1 MGEPDDDRD
10 QDRLERLSLEL
21 ERNRL
26 EVERLTLLANVARER
41 MVEACQRMRELQR
54 QAAETIDRL
63 PRRENGAEAH
73 VPGK

>member
-1 MGEPDDDRD
+1 MWEPDDDRD

-26 EVERLTLLANVARER
+26 EVERLTLLATVARER
-41 MVEACQRMRELQR
+41 MVEARQRMRELQR

-63 PRRENGAEAH
+63 PRRENGADGH
-73 VPGK
+73 VRSK